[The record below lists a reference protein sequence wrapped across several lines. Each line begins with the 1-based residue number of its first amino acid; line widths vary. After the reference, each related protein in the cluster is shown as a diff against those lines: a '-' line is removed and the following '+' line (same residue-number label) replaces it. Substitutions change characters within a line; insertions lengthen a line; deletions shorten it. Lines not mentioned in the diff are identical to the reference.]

1 MQIAKICSGY
11 KCKED
16 VQVSIKPKRHTK
28 IWGLMQFL
36 SVPSSWIPESGIHKH
51 QFYATILSLTRR
63 CLTKRFKEFLTNGM
77 EYDVSLV
84 CPNGFAPLSLRLQE
98 LHKKNWWKGKSLN
111 WLEWLVDP
119 SWSKTLLL
127 LVFFQKK
134 VSLGHS

>member
-1 MQIAKICSGY
+1 
-11 KCKED
+11 
-16 VQVSIKPKRHTK
+16 VQASIKLKRPTK
-28 IWGLMQFL
+28 IWGLMKFL